1 MIFKCRIIV
10 LYWILLFFP
19 CSAIWLL
26 LKVTT
31 MRTCS
36 PKFPD
41 IYAIEST
48 FSKRQMAQSIEVE
61 NLCKTLFF
69 KKIFYK
75 NHFLLIFFLILLYQ
89 NLLYKMKCKCLSKT
103 FNLLKEIFA
112 LIWQHCLLH
121 SYPLSHSSCKH
132 MAVDLKSN
140 QEKTNFISAF
150 YKLTI
155 LTENNV
161 HFLIRKKRRK
171 RLFPTFVQTLVW
183 NMTFFCTVIQLLTY
197 MVPSSRTSL
206 QNANFGIRPLM
217 KVRTIV
223 NVVQNPC
230 IALHQSLLSSTA

>member
-61 NLCKTLFF
+61 NLCKNLFF
-69 KKIFYK
+69 KKILYK
-75 NHFLLIFFLILLYQ
+75 KYFLLIFFLILLYQ

-112 LIWQHCLLH
+112 IIWQHCLLH
-121 SYPLSHSSCKH
+121 SQPLSHSSCKH
-132 MAVDLKSN
+132 MAVNLKRN
-140 QEKTNFISAF
+140 QEKTNLISAF

-171 RLFPTFVQTLVW
+171 SLFPTFVQTLVW
-183 NMTFFCTVIQLLTY
+183 NMIFFCTVIKY
-197 MVPSSRTSL
+197 NRSL
-206 QNANFGIRPLM
+206 NTRSY
-217 KVRTIV
+217 KTD
-223 NVVQNPC
+223 
-230 IALHQSLLSSTA
+230 